1 MLVLPAEH
9 VARREKK
16 MWLPIVE
23 GELNNINEIWDD
35 GPNSIQVVTANH
47 RTIRITARGN
57 IRSGS
62 VPKYVAHYEEQS
74 KLSRLAVSVYGFGQ
88 WWIFHG
94 RMEPT
99 FNSACCLPCGG

>member
-1 MLVLPAEH
+1 
-9 VARREKK
+9 

-57 IRSGS
+57 IRSGA
-62 VPKYVAHYEEQS
+62 VPKYVAHYEEQ
-74 KLSRLAVSVYGFGQ
+74 VQ
-88 WWIFHG
+88 I
-94 RMEPT
+94 EPT
-99 FNSACCLPCGG
+99 GDQRIWVWAVVDFPWQDGADVQQCLLLALRWVNKHP